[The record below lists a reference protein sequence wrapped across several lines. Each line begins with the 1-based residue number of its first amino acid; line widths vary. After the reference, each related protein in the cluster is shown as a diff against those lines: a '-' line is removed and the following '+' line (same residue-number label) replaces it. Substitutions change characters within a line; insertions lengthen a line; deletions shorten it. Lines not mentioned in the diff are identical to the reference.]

1 MSANRAKS
9 IRACIDG
16 KLSKIN
22 AQAGISDFGWIHTN
36 DVNEEIL
43 IARNGRDVMQISLV
57 DTSLKS
63 IYSNFPFLR
72 YASLPKQ
79 HAKS

>member
-9 IRACIDG
+9 IRAYIDG

-22 AQAGISDFGWIHTN
+22 AQTGISDFGWIHTN

-43 IARNGRDVMQISLV
+43 IARNGRDVM
-57 DTSLKS
+57 SLKS